1 MNQTVEHRSDSMKK
15 RLRWS
20 FVALIVTLV
29 CLFYI
34 PLPYYI
40 TRPGSA
46 IELSPI
52 IQVEDGTKD
61 EKGTFMLTTVRMGEA
76 KLLWYLYSKIS
87 PDVELIDKNLVLSH
101 GESDEDFTQREL
113 EVMRNS
119 QKLAEA
125 VAFKRA
131 GYPVNIENH
140 GVLVMGTIAGMPAK
154 EVLKVGDVITKV
166 DQTKLITTQELL
178 DYLKQKKPGDTIT
191 VTYNRNGK
199 ENSGTITLK
208 ALPDESGHATSRV
221 GLGIRPENKQVIEI
235 PKKVTISAEGIGG
248 PSAGLMMSLEIYEQL
263 EKKTDIT
270 KGYRIAGTG
279 TISAD
284 GTVGRI
290 GGINHKIIAAD
301 KAGAEIFFAPDEA
314 TTGDVVSNYQEA
326 VETAKRIGTKMIVV
340 PVKTFDDAITYLTNL
355 KAKQS

>member
-1 MNQTVEHRSDSMKK
+1 MNQIVEKRSDSMKN

-20 FVALIVTLV
+20 LIGLIVVFV
-29 CLFYI
+29 CLLYI
-34 PLPYYI
+34 PMPYYI

-52 IQVEDGTKD
+52 IQVEGGAKD

-76 KLLWYLYSKIS
+76 TPLWYLYSKVS

-131 GYPVNIENH
+131 GFPVKIENQ

-154 EVLKVGDVITKV
+154 ELLKVGDVITQV
-166 DQTKLITTQELL
+166 DQVKLVTTKELL
-178 DYLKQKKPGDTIT
+178 DYLKKKKPGDKITIT
-191 VTYNRNGK
+191 YKRNGK
-199 ENSGTITLK
+199 ENSGTITLA
-208 ALPDESGHATSRV
+208 ALPDETGHATNRV

-263 EKKTDIT
+263 VKDTDIT

-284 GTVGRI
+284 GAVGRI

-301 KAGAEIFFAPDEA
+301 KAGAEIFFAPDEP
-314 TTGDVVSNYQEA
+314 TTGDVASNYQEA

-340 PVKTFDDAITYLTNL
+340 PVKTVDDALTYLTNL
-355 KAKQS
+355 KAKQT